1 MELSGEVWSD
11 EEEGEDT
18 GNVAADEPGEESGE
32 DAGEESGEETGGG
45 GGRQPHDGLAK
56 ATAIKTART
65 PLELIL

>member
-18 GNVAADEPGEESGE
+18 GNVAADEPGEELGE
-32 DAGEESGEETGGG
+32 DAREESGEDTGGG